1 MANQALSLIRL
12 PLPSFMAEKRV
23 FINMNII
30 TDPLFLQLVVGVLIG
45 LGAGYIGSF
54 MILKRMSLVG
64 DVISHVALPG
74 IAIALIFKINPF
86 FGAFTALFLAIIGIW
101 FLERKTELP
110 SETLVGIFFALSLA
124 LGILITPEPELL
136 EALFGDITK
145 IGIVDVLI
153 TIALTTV
160 IFLTMFRIY
169 RGLTLSVVSQQLAQ
183 SMGINVSKI
192 SFLFLLLVA
201 IIVALGLKVTG
212 VFLMGALII
221 VPAAAAKNI
230 SVNLANFT
238 RLAALF
244 GGLSALG
251 GILFASYFGLH
262 PGPIVVLSSGLIF
275 ILTLLF
281 KK

>member
-1 MANQALSLIRL
+1 
-12 PLPSFMAEKRV
+12 MAEKRV

-86 FGAFTALFLAIIGIW
+86 FGAFTALFLAVIGIW

-145 IGIVDVLI
+145 ISIVDVLI

-192 SFLFLLLVA
+192 SFLFLFLVA

-244 GGLSALG
+244 GGISALG
-251 GILFASYFGLH
+251 GILLASYFNLH

>member
-1 MANQALSLIRL
+1 
-12 PLPSFMAEKRV
+12 
-23 FINMNII
+23 MNII
-30 TDPLFLQLVVGVLIG
+30 TNPLYLQLLVGILIG
-45 LGAGYIGSF
+45 VGAGYLGSF

-86 FGAFTALFLAIIGIW
+86 FGAFAALFLAVIGIW

-124 LGILITPEPELL
+124 VGILITPEPELL
-136 EALFGDITK
+136 EALFGNITQ
-145 IGIVDVLI
+145 IGPTDVFI
-153 TIALTTV
+153 TITLIAV
-160 IFLTMFRIY
+160 IFFTMFRIY
-169 RGLTLSVVSQQLAQ
+169 RGLTLSVVSKQLAQ

-192 SFLFLLLVA
+192 SFLFLLLIA

-212 VFLMGALII
+212 VFLMGALVI
-221 VPAAAAKNI
+221 VPAAAAKNV
-230 SVNLANFT
+230 SVSLAGFT
-238 RLAALF
+238 GLAALF

-251 GILFASYFGLH
+251 GILFASYFNLH
-262 PGPIVVLSSGLIF
+262 PGPIVVLASGVVFLM
-275 ILTLLF
+275 TLLF